1 MKVGAEA
8 TRLRVSVT
16 GASKKGLH
24 EPDGRRRR
32 SQDSRARIV
41 AALFALIREGVVA
54 PGAEQVAE
62 RAEVGL
68 RTVFRHFNDMDSLY
82 REMGNA
88 IDTELRKVI
97 LRPFKSQ
104 TWRERVLE
112 MIERRASA
120 FEQVAPFRRAADAHR
135 HSSTFLADHGNRLVS
150 EGREILRR
158 ELPPERASDPATFE
172 TLDLLLSYEAWNR
185 LRRDQGLSVRKA
197 REVLETAVR
206 QVLDA

>member
-1 MKVGAEA
+1 
-8 TRLRVSVT
+8 
-16 GASKKGLH
+16 
-24 EPDGRRRR
+24 
-32 SQDSRARIV
+32 
-41 AALFALIREGVVA
+41 
-54 PGAEQVAE
+54 
-62 RAEVGL
+62 
-68 RTVFRHFNDMDSLY
+68 
-82 REMGNA
+82 
-88 IDTELRKVI
+88 LRKVI